1 MTQSVSPSRAR
12 FVQDNQEKGL
22 HLRRVTVMAG
32 VSLDSLL
39 LQEIY
44 LCFVALVRGASQGD
58 RRPLEPAGL
67 TPQGRQR
74 QRVARDTAVL
84 AEGK

>member
-1 MTQSVSPSRAR
+1 M
-12 FVQDNQEKGL
+12 EG
-22 HLRRVTVMAG
+22 
-32 VSLDSLL
+32 
-39 LQEIY
+39 
-44 LCFVALVRGASQGD
+44 VALVITAAAGKFLVFGWARGRGASQGD

-74 QRVARDTAVL
+74 QRVARGTAVL